1 VSHFY
6 NFNSFIEDNFVV
18 SKLLGSMKRIILSAT
33 ILFVLGFMACNSQ
46 DNPKSETKKQA
57 LSLEKNIDDMNSFI
71 SLFEIP
77 ATDIS
82 RAINFYQAILDV
94 NIEKMEIPG
103 MEMGIFPY
111 EEQMV
116 TGVIMKGEG
125 YTPSADGITIYLDG
139 GDNLQTILD
148 KVEKNGGEIIV
159 PKTAHADESG
169 FFALFLDT
177 EGNKLGLNSPN

>member
-1 VSHFY
+1 M
-6 NFNSFIEDNFVV
+6 N
-18 SKLLGSMKRIILSAT
+18 RIILNLT
-33 ILFVLGFMACNSQ
+33 ILFAIGLVACNKQ
-46 DNPKSETKKQA
+46 NKANSETGKQNLQVEKKMT
-57 LSLEKNIDDMNSFI
+57 DMNSFI

-77 ATDIS
+77 AIDIS
-82 RAINFYQAILDV
+82 RAIDFYQAILDI

-111 EEQMV
+111 ENQTI
-116 TGVIMKGEG
+116 TGVIMKGEDFK
-125 YTPSADGITIYLDG
+125 PSTDGVTIYLNG

-148 KVEKNGGEIIV
+148 KVEENGGKIII

>member
-1 VSHFY
+1 
-6 NFNSFIEDNFVV
+6 
-18 SKLLGSMKRIILSAT
+18 MKRILLSAT
-33 ILFVLGFMACNSQ
+33 VILSLMACNNQ
-46 DNPKSETKKQA
+46 NKSNSEVQKVDSNQEQIT
-57 LSLEKNIDDMNSFI
+57 NDMKSFI

-82 RAINFYQAILDV
+82 RAVNFYQAILDI
-94 NIEKMEIPG
+94 NIEKMEMPG
-103 MEMGIFPY
+103 MEMGVFPY
-111 EEQMV
+111 EGQMV

-125 YTPSADGITIYLDG
+125 YNPTADGVTIYLNG

-148 KVEKNGGEIIV
+148 KVEKNGGKIIA

>member
-1 VSHFY
+1 
-6 NFNSFIEDNFVV
+6 
-18 SKLLGSMKRIILSAT
+18 MKKVILSIIIL
-33 ILFVLGFMACNSQ
+33 LVLNLMACNKQ
-46 DNPKSETKKQA
+46 KKVNTEE
-57 LSLEKNIDDMNSFI
+57 EKVNLNQEPISNNINSFI

-82 RAINFYQAILDV
+82 RAINFYQAILGI
-94 NIEKMEIPG
+94 NIEKMEMPG

-116 TGVIMKGEG
+116 TGIIIKGEG
-125 YTPSADGITIYLDG
+125 YTPTANGVTIYLNG
-139 GDNLQTILD
+139 GDDLQSILN
-148 KVEKNGGEIIV
+148 KVEENGGKIIL

>member
-1 VSHFY
+1 MLY
-6 NFNSFIEDNFVV
+6 AVV
-18 SKLLGSMKRIILSAT
+18 ILSFGIT
-33 ILFVLGFMACNSQ
+33 ACNSQ
-46 DNPKSETKKQA
+46 NKSKTETITVESNLKTKA
-57 LSLEKNIDDMNSFI
+57 MKSHI
-71 SLFEIP
+71 SIFEIP

-82 RAINFYQAILDV
+82 RAVNFYQAILDI
-94 NIEKMEIPG
+94 NIEKMEMPG

-125 YTPSADGITIYLDG
+125 FKPAADGVTIYLNG

-148 KVEKNGGEIIV
+148 KVEKNGGKILMS
-159 PKTAHADESG
+159 KTAHADENG

-177 EGNKLGLNSPN
+177 EGNRLGLHSPN

>member
-1 VSHFY
+1 M
-6 NFNSFIEDNFVV
+6 N
-18 SKLLGSMKRIILSAT
+18 
-33 ILFVLGFMACNSQ
+33 
-46 DNPKSETKKQA
+46 
-57 LSLEKNIDDMNSFI
+57 NSFI

-94 NIEKMEIPG
+94 NIEKMEMPG

-111 EEQMV
+111 ENQMV
-116 TGVIMKGEG
+116 TGVIMKGEDFK
-125 YTPSADGITIYLDG
+125 PSADGVTIYLNG

-148 KVEKNGGEIIV
+148 KIEVNGGKIIV
-159 PKTAHADESG
+159 PKTAHADNSG

>member
-1 VSHFY
+1 
-6 NFNSFIEDNFVV
+6 
-18 SKLLGSMKRIILSAT
+18 MKRILLSTTVILAIS
-33 ILFVLGFMACNSQ
+33 FMSCNNQTNSNREQLTVPLSQ
-46 DNPKSETKKQA
+46 EQITN
-57 LSLEKNIDDMNSFI
+57 DMNSFI

-82 RAINFYQAILDV
+82 RAINFYQSILGV
-94 NIEKMEIPG
+94 SIEKMVIPG
-103 MEMGIFPY
+103 MEMGVFPY
-111 EEQMV
+111 ENQTV

-125 YTPSADGITIYLDG
+125 FNPSADGVTIYLNG
-139 GDNLQTILD
+139 GNNLQIILD
-148 KVEKNGGEIIV
+148 KVEENGGKIIV

>member
-1 VSHFY
+1 
-6 NFNSFIEDNFVV
+6 
-18 SKLLGSMKRIILSAT
+18 MKKTILCTAIILSFSISACNTQNKSKTETKAVESNLNQKT
-33 ILFVLGFMACNSQ
+33 ILM
-46 DNPKSETKKQA
+46 KSH
-57 LSLEKNIDDMNSFI
+57 I
-71 SLFEIP
+71 SIFEIP
-77 ATDIS
+77 AMDIS
-82 RAINFYQAILDV
+82 RAVNFYQVILGIT
-94 NIEKMEIPG
+94 IEKMEMPG

-125 YTPSADGITIYLDG
+125 YKPSADGVTIYLDG

-148 KVEKNGGEIIV
+148 KVERNGGKIIV

-177 EGNKLGLNSPN
+177 EGNKLGLHSPY

>member
-1 VSHFY
+1 
-6 NFNSFIEDNFVV
+6 
-18 SKLLGSMKRIILSAT
+18 MKRFILLAS
-33 ILFVLGFMACNSQ
+33 IPIVFGFMACNNQHKPNSQ
-46 DNPKSETKKQA
+46 TEKQDLPIKK
-57 LSLEKNIDDMNSFI
+57 NMNDMNSFI

-77 ATDIS
+77 AIDIS
-82 RAINFYQAILDV
+82 RAVNFYQAILDI
-94 NIEKMEIPG
+94 NIERMEMPG

-111 EEQMV
+111 KEQIV
-116 TGVIMKGEG
+116 TGVIMKGED
-125 YTPSADGITIYLDG
+125 YKPSADGSTIYLNG

-148 KVEKNGGEIIV
+148 KVEKNGGTIIV